1 MEFESPFDKFERATK
16 LCQLRIKEIEKTIE
30 KLKELLK
37 GSMDPVKE
45 EK

>member
-1 MEFESPFDKFERATK
+1 MEFDSPFDKLERASR

-45 EK
+45 DK